1 MVALAISCSVGLV
14 GCSDDEPEKSKENV
28 TENGG
33 NNGGNNNGDNGD
45 NGDNGSYGT
54 LGNNLITI
62 GSTRDVTYTSCV
74 LLGTV
79 DFPKITSDHSYGVVY
94 MEALKNPEFD
104 YDGKLQYGGHS
115 GKTDKEDYDC
125 INITITNS
133 AADGK
138 FEKQIVNLK
147 PATQYYYRAYVSIG
161 KNVNYS
167 KVETFTTQ
175 DPTPEITMATSEPSE
190 IYAVAGTMNGV
201 INVGKL
207 QDVNEDQE
215 YGFIYSTAVQLNDPD
230 KLTHEFYNE
239 WTKNHFETEDEIPA
253 PQEEGTSTNLN
264 GRVSCEMSHLKPGTS
279 YYYRTYFKWNN
290 KYFYSPTVKT
300 LTTKGLDEITVGTNK
315 ATDITHNSARLNAS
329 VPFSAIGLDE
339 IEGGFLISKVY
350 SNASEFNMDEAEAW
364 EDRFRYPEANVYY
377 IEQDIASKD
386 FDMLIEGLSAET
398 TYYVCGYVCLGEYE
412 EKDGYKDLYVYGS
425 MQHFQTEAM
434 PEGEEPQP
442 GEEGFIVWSDGE
454 HPWTSNANGVWTSGN
469 RGVDNSRSTLY
480 IRVNHKAGQTLQFN
494 IAVNSEANCD
504 GVTISDGET
513 TSQKYSGDYYSL
525 ISWSFK
531 STGQTVLEITYSK
544 DGSVS
549 TGNDWAIVSNIRLQ

>member
-1 MVALAISCSVGLV
+1 MVALAISCTIGFA
-14 GCSDDEPEKSKENV
+14 GCSDDEPETGKENV
-28 TENGG
+28 NNNSG
-33 NNGGNNNGDNGD
+33 NNGGNSNV
-45 NGDNGSYGT
+45 DNGSYGT
-54 LGNNLITI
+54 LGSNLITI

-79 DFPKITSDHSYGVVY
+79 DFPKITSDHSYGVVF

-125 INITITNS
+125 VSVSITNS

-138 FEKQIVNLK
+138 FEKQIVGLK
-147 PATQYYYRAYVSIG
+147 PATKYYYRAYVSIG

-167 KVETFTTQ
+167 KVENFTTQ
-175 DPTPEITMATSEPSE
+175 DPTPEITMATSEPTA
-190 IYAVAGTMNGV
+190 IFAVAGTMNGV

-215 YGFIYSTAVQLNDPD
+215 YGFIYSTAAQLNDPD

-253 PQEEGTSTNLN
+253 PQEEETSTNLN

-300 LTTKGLDEITVGTNK
+300 LTTKGMDEITVGTNK
-315 ATDITHNSARLNAS
+315 ATEITHNSARLNAS

-364 EDRFRYPEANVYY
+364 EDRFRYPDANVYY
-377 IEQDIASKD
+377 IEQDISSKD
-386 FDMLIEGLSAET
+386 FDMMIEGLSAET

-434 PEGEEPQP
+434 PEEKEPEP
-442 GEEGFIVWSDGE
+442 DEDGFEVYSNGQY
-454 HPWTSNANGVWTSGN
+454 PWTCDANDNWTSGN
-469 RGVDNSRSTLY
+469 RGVDNSQSTLY
-480 IRVNHKAGQTLQFN
+480 IRVNHNAGQIFQFN
-494 IAVNSEANCD
+494 IAVSSERNYD
-504 GVTISDGET
+504 GATISDGIT
-513 TSQKYSGDYYSL
+513 TSEIYSGDYYSL
-525 ISWSFK
+525 YRKSFNY
-531 STGQTVLEITYSK
+531 TGQTIFEITYRK
-544 DGSVS
+544 DGSS
-549 TGNDWAIVSNIRLQ
+549 NGGNDWAIVSNIQLQ